1 MRPSSRSQDRSIRV
15 AAASPRSRWTAVA
28 AVLAA
33 TALGASACSGDSATV
48 QPAPDAGARAP
59 TILSTTGIWADVVSN
74 VACGGLA
81 EVETIIPVGGDPHGY
96 EPSLQD
102 RARMESAALVVAN
115 GLLLEEG
122 LEDTLEAVEESGT
135 PVFRL
140 AEGMDTIP
148 FASAG
153 SHATDAHTAHE
164 DDHDHDDDAHD
175 DDHDDESHND
185 DAHDDDAHDH
195 DHDDESHNDD
205 AHEDDHDD
213 DDHDHDDESHDHDA
227 GTQPDA
233 EDDPHAG
240 HAHAH
245 GSDDPHVW
253 FDPHRVAEALP
264 RLAQALTTD
273 AGLDPAAVEACLTSY
288 QAELEAVDAEVAAKV
303 ERLSAASRK
312 LVTNHEALAYFADRY
327 GFEVIGTVIPTP
339 ASMAQASPAQLEALA
354 EIIEHEGIKA
364 LFAETVHSTDD
375 VEALAARVGDVA
387 VVTLYTGSLGPPGSG
402 ADTYVGF
409 MRTNADLIVDALG

>member
-1 MRPSSRSQDRSIRV
+1 MV
-15 AAASPRSRWTAVA
+15 VA
-28 AVLAA
+28 AVLTA
-33 TALGASACSGDSATV
+33 TALGASACSDDSATV
-48 QPAPDAGARAP
+48 QPAPGTGAEAP
-59 TILSTTGIWADVVSN
+59 SILVTTGIWADVVSN

-115 GLLLEEG
+115 GLMLEEG

-135 PVFRL
+135 PVFHF
-140 AEGMDTIP
+140 AEEMDTIP

-153 SHATDAHTAHE
+153 SHDTDDHDDEAHE
-164 DDHDHDDDAHD
+164 DDHDDHDTDDHEDEAHED
-175 DDHDDESHND
+175 DHEDHDTDDHDTDDHDDE
-185 DAHDDDAHDH
+185 AHED
-195 DHDDESHNDD
+195 DHDDEAHEDD

-213 DDHDHDDESHDHDA
+213 EAHEDDA

-273 AGLDPAAVEACLTSY
+273 VGLDPTAVEACLTSY
-288 QAELEAVDAEVAAKV
+288 QAELEAVDAEVVAKV
-303 ERLSAASRK
+303 EQLPAANRK

-327 GFEVIGTVIPTP
+327 GFEVIGTIIPTP